1 MEIMNHLQNKKSNN
15 EEQNFE
21 KVANFGIPKVAKF
34 EIVSFDQFKKDM
46 LKHLGPI
53 FEGKD
58 DVIEELYQ
66 GIKLPKRSTVGSAGY
81 DFFAPFSFVP
91 SDAGVIIPTGIRCK
105 ISPGWVLKLYPRS
118 GQGFKYG
125 VELFNT
131 VGIIDSDYFYTENE
145 GHIMVKMTSKLK
157 CDIIDIGKG
166 FCQGIFEQYGI
177 TVDDDATDRRIGGFG
192 STDKK

>member
-81 DFFAPFSFVP
+81 ERTGV
-91 SDAGVIIPTGIRCK
+91 AGTL
-105 ISPGWVLKLYPRS
+105 SGWVIV
-118 GQGFKYG
+118 
-125 VELFNT
+125 VE
-131 VGIIDSDYFYTENE
+131 E
-145 GHIMVKMTSKLK
+145 
-157 CDIIDIGKG
+157 
-166 FCQGIFEQYGI
+166 
-177 TVDDDATDRRIGGFG
+177 
-192 STDKK
+192 